1 MAVYQEKDKGTW
13 RVVFRYT
20 DFTGE
25 RKQTQKR
32 GFKTKREATAW
43 EHEMML
49 GQRRRHLRHDRAQE
63 RRGDLH
69 QHRPVRLRHHGS
81 RRIVRLVA
89 GSDLRHVRS
98 QQDSLGR
105 PLPALRRCR
114 QLRLPSR
121 HRRRIGHLEPR

>member
-1 MAVYQEKDKGTW
+1 MAVYQDKEKGTW

-49 GQRRRHLRHDRAQE
+49 QR
-63 RRGDLH
+63 GN
-69 QHRPVRLRHHGS
+69 
-81 RRIVRLVA
+81 I
-89 GSDLRHVRS
+89 
-98 QQDSLGR
+98 
-105 PLPALRRCR
+105 
-114 QLRLPSR
+114 
-121 HRRRIGHLEPR
+121 

>member
-1 MAVYQEKDKGTW
+1 MSVYQEKDKGTW

-49 GQRRRHLRHDRAQE
+49 RKGNKLDMTFESFYEIYSEYKRQRVKESSFETMCCTKIIHKF
-63 RRGDLH
+63 
-69 QHRPVRLRHHGS
+69 VN
-81 RRIVRLVA
+81 RIT
-89 GSDLRHVRS
+89 SFS
-98 QQDSLGR
+98 
-105 PLPALRRCR
+105 P
-114 QLRLPSR
+114 LRLCLSGIMFCMPTR
-121 HRRRIGHLEPR
+121 Y

>member
-1 MAVYQEKDKGTW
+1 MAVYQEKEKGPW

-49 GQRRRHLRHDRAQE
+49 QRGNKLDMTFESFYEIYSEYKRQRVKESTFETKSH
-63 RRGDLH
+63 
-69 QHRPVRLRHHGS
+69 
-81 RRIVRLVA
+81 IVRTKI
-89 GSDLRHVRS
+89 
-98 QQDSLGR
+98 
-105 PLPALRRCR
+105 LPYFGKRCSVGYDVLDKVTVSEICR
-114 QLRLPSR
+114 GYDGQAQILLC
-121 HRRRIGHLEPR
+121 L

>member
-43 EHEMML
+43 EHEMIIALSFLRTLML
-49 GQRRRHLRHDRAQE
+49 PRKM
-63 RRGDLH
+63 
-69 QHRPVRLRHHGS
+69 
-81 RRIVRLVA
+81 
-89 GSDLRHVRS
+89 
-98 QQDSLGR
+98 
-105 PLPALRRCR
+105 
-114 QLRLPSR
+114 QLIL
-121 HRRRIGHLEPR
+121 

>member
-49 GQRRRHLRHDRAQE
+49 RKEMCIRDRY
-63 RRGDLH
+63 RGLSKT
-69 QHRPVRLRHHGS
+69 L
-81 RRIVRLVA
+81 
-89 GSDLRHVRS
+89 
-98 QQDSLGR
+98 
-105 PLPALRRCR
+105 
-114 QLRLPSR
+114 
-121 HRRRIGHLEPR
+121 

>member
-49 GQRRRHLRHDRAQE
+49 RKGNKLDMTFE
-63 RRGDLH
+63 
-69 QHRPVRLRHHGS
+69 S
-81 RRIVRLVA
+81 F
-89 GSDLRHVRS
+89 SS
-98 QQDSLGR
+98 QMYFS
-105 PLPALRRCR
+105 
-114 QLRLPSR
+114 LPSGVYTR
-121 HRRRIGHLEPR
+121 NKSHKSSQTSYPAYFLFGA

>member
-43 EHEMML
+43 N
-49 GQRRRHLRHDRAQE
+49 
-63 RRGDLH
+63 
-69 QHRPVRLRHHGS
+69 
-81 RRIVRLVA
+81 IVWLPESSGLV
-89 GSDLRHVRS
+89 
-98 QQDSLGR
+98 
-105 PLPALRRCR
+105 
-114 QLRLPSR
+114 
-121 HRRRIGHLEPR
+121 